1 VVSALMVV
9 ATAGTLLFATGRGF
23 AALAIGRGLAGLGV
37 SACLMGGLKIF
48 GDAFP
53 AERHASL
60 TGLIMAAGTAGA
72 LVASAPLA
80 WALPVL
86 GWRGSLL
93 LVTGLCALAALLV
106 HLVVPAAVAE
116 HSAEHAAESP
126 LAQGQALLS
135 VLRSRPFW
143 RYAPQTA
150 FFTGGFMALQG
161 LWFVTWLMTVD
172 GRSRGQAAGLLFLLN
187 LGLLLGQAAISAGA
201 TRLHAAGIS
210 RGRLMT
216 GGLALALVSE
226 GLLVA
231 RLANGPA
238 IWLALGICYAAGAQV
253 YGVASSQFPARL
265 AGRVSTALNLLAF
278 AGAFLIQWGIGVA
291 LQALGGA
298 PRTLQLIF
306 AGLWLLQAG
315 AVAWSIRLRAPRPRP
330 APPPP

>member
-1 VVSALMVV
+1 
-9 ATAGTLLFATGRGF
+9 
-23 AALAIGRGLAGLGV
+23 
-37 SACLMGGLKIF
+37 MGGLKIF

-80 WALPVL
+80 WALPVV

-116 HSAEHAAESP
+116 HAEEPP

-172 GRSRGQAAGLLFLLN
+172 GRSRAQAAGLLFLLN

-216 GGLALALVSE
+216 GGLSLALVSE

-231 RLANGPA
+231 RLVNGPA
-238 IWLALGICYAAGAQV
+238 IWLALGIFYAAGAQV

-306 AGLWLLQAG
+306 AGLWLCQAA

-330 APPPP
+330 APPLP